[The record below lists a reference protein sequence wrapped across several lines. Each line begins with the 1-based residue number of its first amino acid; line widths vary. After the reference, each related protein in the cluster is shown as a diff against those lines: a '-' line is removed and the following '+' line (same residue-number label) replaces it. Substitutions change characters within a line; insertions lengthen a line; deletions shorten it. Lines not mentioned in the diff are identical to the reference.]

1 MAKAYVVVIVVLS
14 VLNVITLYLYFKK
27 RNLEKSYKKFKDEIA
42 KILKININNP
52 LDDFLLHQLNHYIK
66 NLEEKY
72 KLEKYKR
79 RNIFSILDALSEGV
93 ILVSS
98 KGPDIARIDFA
109 NNVAKYLFNSE
120 DFVGRSL
127 TAVVDNHDLV
137 DLVIQSFKKGL
148 DLEKEILFYYPEK
161 RYFNCKVKSINVENY
176 RVIIL
181 TDITKEINLENLR
194 KEFLTIM
201 SHEMR
206 TPLSVIN
213 GYLEILLNEK
223 GLDAKTRSFL
233 KKIEEETARLTRMFN
248 DLLDIQRLEKAV
260 GEEKKFEVINFSN
273 TVKKACDFFKIV
285 AKKTGIEFIGEI
297 EDDIYI
303 VGNEDR
309 LLQAVYNILDNAF
322 KYTALKEKGEKK
334 VWLRLYKEN
343 NEVIFEVEDTG
354 IGIPSKELKKIFNI
368 FYRVDKSRTR
378 QVPGFGLGLYIVKTI
393 LDNHGARIFL
403 DSEENN
409 GTLFRVIFP
418 VHSDSKY
425 EKEMTN

>member
-1 MAKAYVVVIVVLS
+1 MEEIYIFVIVLLI

-27 RNLEKSYKKFKDEIA
+27 RKNEKSYKKFKDEIA
-42 KILKININNP
+42 KILNININNP
-52 LDDFLLHQLNHYIK
+52 LDDFLLHQLNHYI
-66 NLEEKY
+66 NTLEEKY

-79 RNIFSILDALSEGV
+79 RNIFSILDTLSEGV

-109 NNVAKYLFNSE
+109 NNVATYLFNSE
-120 DFVGRSL
+120 DYVGRSL
-127 TAVVDNHDLV
+127 TAVIDNHDLV
-137 DLVIQSFKKGL
+137 DLVIQSFKKGE
-148 DLEKEILFYYPEK
+148 DLEEQILFYYPEK

-223 GLDAKTRSFL
+223 ELDPKIHSFL
-233 KKIEEETARLTRMFN
+233 RKIEEETARLTRMFN

-260 GEEKKFEVINFSN
+260 GEEKKFEVLNFSN
-273 TVKKACDFFKIV
+273 TVKKAYDFFKIV
-285 AKKTGIEFIGEI
+285 AKKSNIDFVADI
-297 EDDIYI
+297 EDNIYI
-303 VGNEDR
+303 LGNEDR

-322 KYTALKEKGEKK
+322 KYTALKEKGDKK
-334 VWLRLYKEN
+334 VWLRLYREN
-343 NEVIFEVEDTG
+343 NEVIFEVEDSG

-393 LDNHGARIFL
+393 LDNHGARVFL

-418 VHSDSKY
+418 VHSDIIY
-425 EKEMTN
+425 EKEI